1 MILPIHQIWYYA
13 IFFFIYVKRLKSI
26 YPVQIGCKFMFSMII
41 QKEKKWKKHKQM
53 FHFWTK
59 FKVPYKIVV
68 SEKCLITPKCASL
81 YTTYYMYILYVC
93 SFEILWLITK
103 LFYLCVEGGGGGNGC
118 TINLMHVL
126 IRRWHLC

>member
-41 QKEKKWKKHKQM
+41 QKEKKWKKHKQI

-68 SEKCLITPKCASL
+68 SEKCLLLLQNVHLCTQPII
-81 YTTYYMYILYVC
+81 YYM
-93 SFEILWLITK
+93 
-103 LFYLCVEGGGGGNGC
+103 CVLLKFFDWSQNCFICVLREEGEGNGC